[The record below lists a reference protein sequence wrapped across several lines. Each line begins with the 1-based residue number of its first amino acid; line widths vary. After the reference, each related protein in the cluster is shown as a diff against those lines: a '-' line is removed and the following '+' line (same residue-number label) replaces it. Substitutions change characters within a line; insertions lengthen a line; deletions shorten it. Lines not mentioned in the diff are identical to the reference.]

1 MSERTGTDVVEDVPG
16 AMVVGMI
23 VVGAFGMLLLA
34 MATAVVAGMED
45 TAESV
50 VEVGW
55 MMLAACVVVVGMIV
69 LVGFW

>member
-1 MSERTGTDVVEDVPG
+1 MSGRTGTDVVEDVPG